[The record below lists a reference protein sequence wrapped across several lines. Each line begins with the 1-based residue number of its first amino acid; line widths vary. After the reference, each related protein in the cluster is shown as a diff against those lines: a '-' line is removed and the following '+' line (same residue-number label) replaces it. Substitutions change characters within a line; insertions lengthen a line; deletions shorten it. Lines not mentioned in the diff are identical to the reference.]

1 MKIAVVMGVANNRS
15 IAWGIANKLIDEGYT
30 CVFTYPND
38 SVKKKIT
45 RLSPMAHVIK
55 CDVSDPMEVRNAF
68 IQIKQHYPKIDY
80 VVHAMSMTDFREL
93 DGNMM
98 NISRINFLYSMEVGV
113 YSLIDIV
120 RHSLPMMNKGGAYLT
135 LSYDGSRRV
144 YDNYNVMGLVK
155 ASLETATRYLAR
167 DCAEAGVRVNCISA
181 GVIKTSSAMAV
192 KGSKGMLKWAEGV
205 NPMKRNITLQDI
217 AGSAYYFLSDLSS
230 GVTGETHYVDCGYN
244 IIGAPSIND
253 I

>member
-1 MKIAVVMGVANNRS
+1 MKVAVVMGVANDRS

-30 CVFTYPND
+30 CIFTYPND
-38 SVKKKIT
+38 SIKKRIT
-45 RLSPMAHVIK
+45 RLSPMAHTIK
-55 CDVSDPMEVRNAF
+55 CDVSNSMDVRNAF
-68 IQIKQHYPKIDY
+68 IEATKHYPKIDY

-93 DGNMM
+93 DGKMKD
-98 NISRINFLYSMEVGV
+98 ISRENFLESLNVGC
-113 YSLIDIV
+113 YSLIDVV
-120 RHSLPMMNKGGAYLT
+120 RNSLDKMNEGGAYLT
-135 LSYDGSRRV
+135 LSYDGARRV
-144 YDNYNVMGLVK
+144 YDNYNVMGIVK
-155 ASLETATRYLAR
+155 AGLESATRYLAK
-167 DCAEAGVRVNCISA
+167 DCAEVGVRINCISA

-205 NPMKRNITLQDI
+205 NPMKRNITLQDL

-244 IIGAPSIND
+244 IIGAPSIDD

>member
-15 IAWGIANKLIDEGYT
+15 IAWGIANKLIDKGYT
-30 CVFTYPND
+30 CIFTYPND
-38 SVKKKIT
+38 SIKKKIT

-55 CDVSDPMEVRNAF
+55 CDVSDPMQVRNAF
-68 IQIKQHYPKIDY
+68 IEIKQHYPKIDY

-93 DGNMM
+93 DGNMKD
-98 NISRINFLYSMEVGV
+98 ISRINFLYSMEVGC

-144 YDNYNVMGLVK
+144 YDNYNVMGIVK
-155 ASLETATRYLAR
+155 AGLESATRYLAK
-167 DCAEAGVRVNCISA
+167 DCAEAGVRINCISA

-192 KGSKGMLKWAEGV
+192 KGSKGMLKWSEGV

-244 IIGAPSIND
+244 IIGAPSIDD